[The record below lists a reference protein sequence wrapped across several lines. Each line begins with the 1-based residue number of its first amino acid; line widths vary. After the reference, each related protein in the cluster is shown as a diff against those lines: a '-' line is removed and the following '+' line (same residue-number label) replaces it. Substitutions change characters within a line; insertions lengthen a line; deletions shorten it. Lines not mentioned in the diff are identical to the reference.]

1 MPWKLHEF
9 LQKLKIGIFTQQ
21 LFTNFRNFQSQA
33 IQCGKFD
40 YLKIPISIG
49 RNLINQNRQA
59 SHLECPVSGK
69 TRITLLD
76 EIRATHS
83 SDRWPEFF
91 SNYGDLLSQWL
102 VAQNVPSAD
111 ADDIRQETML
121 VVLKELPN
129 FDHNGRT
136 GAFRNW
142 LKQILTNRLRR
153 HWEKK
158 KSRKEQNDL
167 VQLIES
173 LEDNSNRLSI
183 DFGRTHDQ
191 FLVQQLLERAEEHF
205 PVERVQLFREL
216 VLDEIAI
223 QDLSSKYGLSKGTIR
238 VQQHRILKWL
248 KHHGTGMIDM
258 DELN

>member
-1 MPWKLHEF
+1 
-9 LQKLKIGIFTQQ
+9 
-21 LFTNFRNFQSQA
+21 
-33 IQCGKFD
+33 
-40 YLKIPISIG
+40 
-49 RNLINQNRQA
+49 
-59 SHLECPVSGK
+59 VSGK

-76 EIRATHS
+76 EIKAAHN
-83 SDRWPEFF
+83 SDRWSEFF
-91 SNYGDLLSQWL
+91 SNYGQLLSQWL
-102 VAQNVPSAD
+102 VAQNVPLTD

-142 LKQILTNRLRR
+142 LRQILTNRIRR

-167 VQLIES
+167 GQLIES

-191 FLVQQLLERAEEHF
+191 FLVQQLLERAEDHF
-205 PVERVQLFREL
+205 PRERVQLFREL
-216 VLDEIAI
+216 VLEEIPI
-223 QDLSSKYGLSKGTIR
+223 QDLSAKYNLSKGTIR

-248 KHHGTGMIDM
+248 KQRGAGLIDL
-258 DELN
+258 DELT